1 MGETEK
7 SIIGNREEPI
17 PRAESIAGKGNG
29 LAGEATDNAD
39 TNSGSNDSNNSQT
52 GKKKRGRPKKSPAE
66 NLEWVAE
73 KPEVVEIPISED
85 IPKPKRGR
93 PAKGKK
99 LLETKENLLQIF
111 SIASVFAG
119 EIWQIDEREAEM
131 IAKPLDSILSRYN
144 LLEKTEKYGD
154 AVSLVLAAT
163 AVFLPRV
170 IFTINAKREQ
180 KAEKRKEIEEI
191 GNQKGQIVPS
201 DKPITTRPASPPATH
216 TKDLLYS
223 LPV

>member
-7 SIIGNREEPI
+7 SIIGSREESN
-17 PRAESIAGKGNG
+17 PRIESITGKGSG

-52 GKKKRGRPKKSPAE
+52 GKKKRGRPKKSPTE

-73 KPEVVEIPISED
+73 KPVEIEIPTTEE
-85 IPKPKRGR
+85 IPKPKRSR
-93 PAKGKK
+93 PAKQKK

-131 IAKPLDSILSRYN
+131 IARPLDSILSRYN

-154 AVSLVLAAT
+154 GISLLLAAT

-170 IFTINAKREQ
+170 ILTINAKREQ
-180 KAEKRKEIEEI
+180 KAEKRKEIEGI
-191 GNQKGQIVPS
+191 GNQKGQITTS
-201 DKPITTRPASPPATH
+201 DKPTTTRSTPPPTTH
-216 TKDLLYS
+216 TKDFLYS